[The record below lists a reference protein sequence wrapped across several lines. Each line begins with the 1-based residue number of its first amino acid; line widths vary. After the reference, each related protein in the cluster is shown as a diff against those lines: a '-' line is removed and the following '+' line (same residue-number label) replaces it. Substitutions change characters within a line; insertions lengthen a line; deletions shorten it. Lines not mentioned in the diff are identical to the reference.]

1 MNSAQ
6 QAVIYDCDAER
17 ASQVSVLLQ
26 QLGYQPMVIDHSA
39 VVRTVLQ
46 ACPGEQVLLIG
57 DVSDAPDW
65 AELGA
70 VLRGPLCDVQ
80 VISYGSPYVANEL
93 GMVTGNQ
100 RILRLRF
107 PFDSD
112 SLATALHV
120 PLVQSEQDTGHV
132 SMPTGTSPA
141 VREVNRL
148 IKQVAAHGSSVLI
161 LGESGTG
168 KELVAHA
175 IHDAS
180 PRRQRPF
187 VAINCGAIPSELLE
201 SELFGHEKGSFT
213 GAVSARKGRF
223 EIAEGGTLF
232 LDEIGDMSMTMQ
244 VKLLRVLQE
253 RVFERVGSH
262 APIRCNVRIIAAT
275 HRNLEESIVKGSFR
289 EDLFYRLNVFPIE
302 MPPLRARVE
311 DLPMLV
317 RDFSALNAA
326 NGRARIQL
334 QPRVLSA
341 LMGYGWPGNVR
352 ELGNL
357 IERLSILCPQGRVDM
372 SDLPARYRPKD
383 WTPDQDAQLM
393 FGSLQMASPELQ
405 DMVPAT
411 TASAAVH
418 LPADNLQATMLEPE
432 IDMVEEEG
440 VLPDEQALL
449 MMSGMDDAS
458 GNLAELP
465 NQGLDLRS
473 HLYDIERALIRQ
485 AMDRAGGTVAHAA
498 RLLQLRRTTLV
509 EKLRKFEMIDER
521 VASEV

>member
-1 MNSAQ
+1 MSSTQ
-6 QAVIYDCDAER
+6 QAVVYDCDAER
-17 ASQVSVLLQ
+17 ASQVGLLLK

-39 VVRTVLQ
+39 LVRTVLQ
-46 ACPGEQVLLIG
+46 ASSGEQVLMIG

-65 AELGA
+65 AELGT

-80 VISYGSPYVANEL
+80 VISYGSPYVADEL
-93 GMVTGNQ
+93 GAATGAQ
-100 RILRLRF
+100 RVLRLRF
-107 PFDSD
+107 PFDAD
-112 SLATALHV
+112 SLAAALHV

-262 APIRCNVRIIAAT
+262 SPIRCNVRIIAAT
-275 HRNLEESIVKGSFR
+275 HRNLEESISKGSFR

-317 RDFSALNAA
+317 RDFAAMNAA

-334 QPRVLSA
+334 QPRVMDA
-341 LMGYGWPGNVR
+341 LMNYSWPGNVR

-357 IERLSILCPQGRVDM
+357 IERLSILCPQGRVEV

-383 WTPDQDAQLM
+383 WTPDQEAQLI
-393 FGSLQMASPELQ
+393 FGSLQSPVQQSDEL
-405 DMVPAT
+405 PE
-411 TASAAVH
+411 SAAMTE
-418 LPADNLQATMLEPE
+418 ATAASHE
-432 IDMVEEEG
+432 DEG

-449 MMSGMDDAS
+449 IMAGDHGSDGS
-458 GNLAELP
+458 LAELP
-465 NQGLDLRS
+465 VHGLDLRS

-509 EKLRKFEMIDER
+509 EKLRKFEMIDDR

>member
-6 QAVIYDCDAER
+6 QAVVYDCDAER
-17 ASQVSVLLQ
+17 ASQVAVLLQ

-46 ACPGEQVLLIG
+46 ASASEQVLLIG

-93 GMVTGNQ
+93 GAVTGSQ
-100 RILRLRF
+100 RVLRLRF
-107 PFDSD
+107 PFDSG
-112 SLATALHV
+112 SLASALHV
-120 PLVQSEQDTGHV
+120 PLVQSEQDTSHV

-168 KELVAHA
+168 KELVARA
-175 IHDAS
+175 VHDAS

-275 HRNLEESIVKGSFR
+275 HRNLEESILKGIFR

-302 MPPLRARVE
+302 MPPLRSRLE

-317 RDFSALNAA
+317 RDFAALNVAS
-326 NGRARIQL
+326 GRPRVQL
-334 QPRVLSA
+334 QPRVVEA
-341 LMGYGWPGNVR
+341 LMSYNWPGNVR

-357 IERLSILCPQGRVDM
+357 IERLSILCPQGRVDVG
-372 SDLPARYRPKD
+372 DLPARYRPKD
-383 WTPDQDAQLM
+383 WTPDQETQLI
-393 FGSLQMASPELQ
+393 FGSLQLPDDAGQQADAMQIDQ
-405 DMVPAT
+405 D
-411 TASAAVH
+411 
-418 LPADNLQATMLEPE
+418 
-432 IDMVEEEG
+432 EG

-449 MMSGMDDAS
+449 VMSGNDSDADS
-458 GNLAELP
+458 LSELP
-465 NQGLDLRS
+465 THGLDLRS

-521 VASEV
+521 IASEV

>member
-6 QAVIYDCDAER
+6 QAVVYDCDAER
-17 ASQVSVLLQ
+17 ASQVSLLLQ

-46 ACPGEQVLLIG
+46 ASAGEQVLLIG

-65 AELGA
+65 SELGA

-93 GMVTGNQ
+93 GAVTGAQ
-100 RILRLRF
+100 RVLRLRY
-107 PFDSD
+107 PFDTD
-112 SLATALHV
+112 SLAITLRV

-141 VREVNRL
+141 VKEVNRL

-168 KELVAHA
+168 KELVARA

-201 SELFGHEKGSFT
+201 SELFGHEKGAFT
-213 GAVSARKGRF
+213 GAVTARKGRF

-262 APIRCNVRIIAAT
+262 SPIRCNVRIVAAT
-275 HRNLEESIVKGSFR
+275 HRNLEEAIAKGGFR

-317 RDFSALNAA
+317 RDFAALNVAS
-326 NGRARIQL
+326 GRVRIQL
-334 QPRVLSA
+334 QPQVVQA
-341 LMGYGWPGNVR
+341 LMTYNWPGNVR
-352 ELGNL
+352 ELANL
-357 IERLSILCPQGRVDM
+357 IERLSILCPQGRVDVG
-372 SDLPARYRPKD
+372 DLPARYRPIG
-383 WTPDQDAQLM
+383 WAQHPDPHQDDQLI
-393 FGSLQMASPELQ
+393 FGSLQLQGAEDESTAQTMMNAVADDAS
-405 DMVPAT
+405 
-411 TASAAVH
+411 
-418 LPADNLQATMLEPE
+418 
-432 IDMVEEEG
+432 EG
-440 VLPDEQALL
+440 VLADEQALL
-449 MMSGMDDAS
+449 VMSGDSDAS
-458 GNLAELP
+458 QLAELP
-465 NQGLDLRS
+465 THGLDLRS

-521 VASEV
+521 MASEV

>member
-6 QAVIYDCDAER
+6 QAVVYDCDAER
-17 ASQVSVLLQ
+17 ASQVALLLQ

-39 VVRTVLQ
+39 LVRTVLQ
-46 ACPGEQVLLIG
+46 ASAGEQVLMIG

-65 AELGA
+65 AELGT

-93 GMVTGNQ
+93 GAITGSQ
-100 RILRLRF
+100 RVLRLRF

-112 SLATALHV
+112 SLASVLHV

-141 VREVNRL
+141 VKEVNRL

-168 KELVAHA
+168 KELVARA

-275 HRNLEESIVKGSFR
+275 HRNLEEFILKGSFR

-302 MPPLRARVE
+302 MPPLRSRLE

-317 RDFSALNAA
+317 RDFAALNAA
-326 NGRARIQL
+326 SGRARIQL
-334 QPRVLSA
+334 QPSVMQA
-341 LMGYGWPGNVR
+341 LMSYNWPGNVR

-357 IERLSILCPQGRVDM
+357 IERLSILCPQGRVDI
-372 SDLPARYRPKD
+372 SDLPARYRPQG
-383 WTPDQDAQLM
+383 WTPDQDTQLI
-393 FGSLQMASPELQ
+393 FGALPLHGDAGIQA
-405 DMVPAT
+405 DVAPA
-411 TASAAVH
+411 AE
-418 LPADNLQATMLEPE
+418 D
-432 IDMVEEEG
+432 EG
-440 VLPDEQALL
+440 VLADEQALL
-449 MMSGMDDAS
+449 MMSGDAGDAGS
-458 GNLAELP
+458 LAELP
-465 NQGLDLRS
+465 AHGLDLRS

-509 EKLRKFEMIDER
+509 EKLRKFEMFDER
-521 VASEV
+521 IASEV

>member
-1 MNSAQ
+1 MATNSAQ
-6 QAVIYDCDAER
+6 QAVVYDCDAER
-17 ASQVSVLLQ
+17 AAQVASLLQ
-26 QLGYQPMVIDHSA
+26 QLGYQPLVIDHAA

-46 ACPGEQVLLIG
+46 ASAGEQVLMIG

-80 VISYGSPYVANEL
+80 VMSYGSPYVANEL
-93 GMVTGNQ
+93 GAATGDQ
-100 RILRLRF
+100 RVLRLRF
-107 PFDSD
+107 PFDSA
-112 SLATALHV
+112 SLAKALRL

-132 SMPTGTSPA
+132 TMPTGTSAA

-168 KELVAHA
+168 KELVARA

-201 SELFGHEKGSFT
+201 SELFGHEKGAFT
-213 GAVSARKGRF
+213 GAVSSRKGRF

-275 HRNLEESIVKGSFR
+275 HRNLEESILKGSFR

-302 MPPLRARVE
+302 MPPLRSRKE

-317 RDFSALNAA
+317 RDFAALNAA
-326 NGRARIQL
+326 NGRARVQL
-334 QPRVLSA
+334 HPRVIAA
-341 LMGYGWPGNVR
+341 LMDYQWPGNVR

-357 IERLSILCPQGRVDM
+357 IERLSILCPQGQVDLG
-372 SDLPARYRPKD
+372 DLPARYRPKD
-383 WTPDQDAQLM
+383 WAPDQDTQLI
-393 FGSLQMASPELQ
+393 FGTLQLSEADAEAETPEAS
-405 DMVPAT
+405 T
-411 TASAAVH
+411 GRAVRQE
-418 LPADNLQATMLEPE
+418 D
-432 IDMVEEEG
+432 EG

-449 MMSGMDDAS
+449 MMSDNQDMDR
-458 GNLAELP
+458 LAELP
-465 NQGLDLRS
+465 ANGLDLRS

-485 AMDRAGGTVAHAA
+485 AMERAGGTVAHAA

-509 EKLRKFEMIDER
+509 EKLRKFEMIDDR
-521 VASEV
+521 MASEV

>member
-1 MNSAQ
+1 MNSTQ
-6 QAVIYDCDAER
+6 QAVVYDCDAER
-17 ASQVSVLLQ
+17 ASQVALLLQ

-46 ACPGEQVLLIG
+46 SSHGDQVLLIG

-65 AELGA
+65 QELGA

-93 GMVTGNQ
+93 GAVAGAQ

-107 PFDSD
+107 PFDTN
-112 SLATALHV
+112 SLAAALHV
-120 PLVQSEQDTGHV
+120 PMVQSEQDTSHV
-132 SMPTGTSPA
+132 SMPTGSSHA

-168 KELVAHA
+168 KELVARA

-232 LDEIGDMSMTMQ
+232 LDEIGDMSITMQ

-253 RVFERVGSH
+253 RVFERIGGHS
-262 APIRCNVRIIAAT
+262 PIRANVRIVAAT
-275 HRNLEESIVKGSFR
+275 HRNLEEAIIKGSFR

-302 MPPLRARVE
+302 MPPLRARLE
-311 DLPMLV
+311 DLPLLV
-317 RDFSALNAA
+317 RDFAALNAA

-334 QPRVLSA
+334 QPRVMDA
-341 LMGYGWPGNVR
+341 LVNYQWPGNVR
-352 ELGNL
+352 ELANL
-357 IERLSILCPQGRVDM
+357 IERLSILCPQGRVDLG
-372 SDLPARYRPKD
+372 DLPARYRPRD
-383 WTPDQDAQLM
+383 W
-393 FGSLQMASPELQ
+393 SPEADTQLIFGALQ
-405 DMVPAT
+405 LHAQDHVDAESQPDAESLIE
-411 TASAAVH
+411 ARAN
-418 LPADNLQATMLEPE
+418 D
-432 IDMVEEEG
+432 EEG

-449 MMSGMDDAS
+449 VIGSDDS
-458 GNLAELP
+458 NEKLVQLP
-465 NQGLDLRS
+465 RNGLDLRS
-473 HLYDIERALIRQ
+473 HLYDIERNLIRQ
-485 AMDRAGGTVAHAA
+485 AMDRSGGTVAHAA

-509 EKLRKFEMIDER
+509 EKLRKFEMIDDR
-521 VASEV
+521 MASEV

>member
-6 QAVIYDCDAER
+6 QAVVYDCDAER
-17 ASQVSVLLQ
+17 ASQVALLMQ
-26 QLGYQPMVIDHSA
+26 QLGYQPMIIDHSA

-46 ACPGEQVLLIG
+46 ASPGEQVLLIG

-65 AELGA
+65 SELGA

-80 VISYGSPYVANEL
+80 VISYGSPYVADEL
-93 GMVTGNQ
+93 GAATGSQ
-100 RILRLRF
+100 RVLRLRF
-107 PFDSD
+107 PFDSG

-120 PLVQSEQDTGHV
+120 PLVQSEQDTSHV
-132 SMPTGTSPA
+132 TMPTGTSPA
-141 VREVNRL
+141 VKEVNRL

-168 KELVAHA
+168 KELVARA

-232 LDEIGDMSMTMQ
+232 LDEIGDMSITMQ

-253 RVFERVGSH
+253 RVFERVGGH
-262 APIRCNVRIIAAT
+262 APIRCNVRIVAAT
-275 HRNLEESIVKGSFR
+275 HRNLEDSIIKGSFR

-302 MPPLRARVE
+302 MPPLRDRVE

-317 RDFSALNAA
+317 RDFVAVNVAS
-326 NGRARIQL
+326 GRGRVQL
-334 QPRVLSA
+334 QPRVMTA
-341 LMGYGWPGNVR
+341 LMEYPWPGNVR
-352 ELGNL
+352 ELANL
-357 IERLSILCPQGRVDM
+357 IERLSILCPQGRVDLG
-372 SDLPARYRPKD
+372 DLPVRYRPKD
-383 WTPDQDAQLM
+383 WAAEDDTQLI
-393 FGSLQMASPELQ
+393 FGSLQLHDAQNE
-405 DMVPAT
+405 
-411 TASAAVH
+411 
-418 LPADNLQATMLEPE
+418 LPAALSDT
-432 IDMVEEEG
+432 IDDSQDQDG

-449 MMSGMDDAS
+449 VMSAGAQSDGS
-458 GNLAELP
+458 LAELP
-465 NQGLDLRS
+465 NHGLDLRS

-509 EKLRKFEMIDER
+509 EKLRKFEMLDER
-521 VASEV
+521 IASEV

>member
-1 MNSAQ
+1 MNSTQ
-6 QAVIYDCDAER
+6 QAVVYDCDAER
-17 ASQVSVLLQ
+17 ASQVGLLLQ

-39 VVRTVLQ
+39 LVRTVLQ
-46 ACPGEQVLLIG
+46 ASVGEQVLLIG

-70 VLRGPLCDVQ
+70 MLRGPLCDVQ

-93 GMVTGNQ
+93 GGVTGTQ
-100 RILRLRF
+100 RVLRLRF
-107 PFDSD
+107 PFDSS
-112 SLATALHV
+112 SLAGALHV
-120 PLVQSEQDTGHV
+120 PLVQSEQDTSHV
-132 SMPTGTSPA
+132 SMPTGTSAA

-262 APIRCNVRIIAAT
+262 APIRCNVRIVAAT
-275 HRNLEESIVKGSFR
+275 HRNLEDSILKGSFR

-302 MPPLRARVE
+302 MPPLRARLE

-317 RDFSALNAA
+317 RDFAALNAA
-326 NGRARIQL
+326 SGRARVQL
-334 QPRVLSA
+334 QPRVMGA
-341 LMGYGWPGNVR
+341 LTSYSWPGNVR

-357 IERLSILCPQGRVDM
+357 IERLSILCPQGCVDVG
-372 SDLPARYRPKD
+372 DLPARYRPKD
-383 WTPDQDAQLM
+383 WIPDQDTQLM
-393 FGSLQMASPELQ
+393 FGSLQLQ
-405 DMVPAT
+405 GDAG
-411 TASAAVH
+411 
-418 LPADNLQATMLEPE
+418 LQASTVQATE
-432 IDMVEEEG
+432 DEG
-440 VLPDEQALL
+440 VLADEQALL
-449 MMSGMDDAS
+449 MISGDDGDA
-458 GNLAELP
+458 GRLAELP
-465 NQGLDLRS
+465 AHGLDLRS
-473 HLYDIERALIRQ
+473 HLYDIERTLIRQ

-521 VASEV
+521 MASEV

>member
-6 QAVIYDCDAER
+6 QAVVYDCDAER
-17 ASQVSVLLQ
+17 ASQVGLLLQ
-26 QLGYQPMVIDHSA
+26 QLGYQPMIIDHSA

-46 ACPGEQVLLIG
+46 ASTGEQVLLIG

-65 AELGA
+65 NELGA
-70 VLRGPLCDVQ
+70 GLRGPLCDVQ
-80 VISYGSPYVANEL
+80 VISYGSPYVADEL
-93 GMVTGNQ
+93 GAATGSQ
-100 RILRLRF
+100 RVLRLRF
-107 PFDSD
+107 PFDTD
-112 SLATALHV
+112 SLAAALRV

-141 VREVNRL
+141 VKEVNRL

-201 SELFGHEKGSFT
+201 SELFGHEKGAFT

-253 RVFERVGSH
+253 KTFERVGSH
-262 APIRCNVRIIAAT
+262 SPIRCNVRIIAAT
-275 HRNLEESIVKGSFR
+275 HRNLEDSIIKGSFR

-317 RDFSALNAA
+317 RDFVALNAA
-326 NGRARIQL
+326 NGRGRIQL
-334 QPRVLSA
+334 LPRVMSA
-341 LMGYGWPGNVR
+341 LTAYQWPGNVR

-357 IERLSILCPQGRVDM
+357 IERLSILCPQGKVDLG
-372 SDLPARYRPKD
+372 DLPARYRPKD
-383 WTPDQDAQLM
+383 WSADDDMQLIM
-393 FGSLQMASPELQ
+393 SSLQLHDAPNEQSTTKSDMDDASE
-405 DMVPAT
+405 D
-411 TASAAVH
+411 
-418 LPADNLQATMLEPE
+418 
-432 IDMVEEEG
+432 EG
-440 VLPDEQALL
+440 LLADEQALL
-449 MMSGMDDAS
+449 VMGGEGPSDGS
-458 GNLAELP
+458 LAELP
-465 NQGLDLRS
+465 NRGLDLRS

-509 EKLRKFEMIDER
+509 EKLRKFELLDER
-521 VASEV
+521 MASEV